1 VDITAASTL
10 PGEPSDTVTIYI
22 SKGRKIKLTAEPE
35 DIIAYGESSSTITAA
50 IVDVNNVI
58 VTDEIYEIV
67 FVILSGEGVLS
78 GLNPQNT
85 VGGVAEMTLIS
96 TSGPGDII
104 TVSARA
110 MGLTPDSV
118 TVQTIYPKF
127 IFLSADSSW
136 LYEGEEV
143 VISID
148 VIDSVGDSVEYTGS
162 INLTLSGSGLGSIDT
177 NTLSYPEEDT
187 AYFTALSNGEVTITA
202 DGDFINS
209 DLVTIQILEKIT
221 FADSINILDSG
232 NTITFDISIW
242 GEPLV
247 IEQMQVN
254 WDPLSL
260 LYLSKISID
269 SNIVID
275 NATANPEDEFIDI
288 IDTTLLSGTYTIG
301 LYFSGDMNGKTIAVI
316 FFDSDLGYGPLEF
329 TVIPE

>member
-110 MGLTPDSV
+110 MGLTPGSV

-127 IFLSADSSW
+127 ISISADSNL
-136 LYEGEEV
+136 LYINGKED
-143 VISID
+143 ISIT
-148 VIDSVGDSVEYTGS
+148 VVDSEGIPVVAYSGN
-162 INLTLSGSGLGSIDT
+162 INLTLSGSGSGSFNPESPLYYPDVKT
-177 NTLSYPEEDT
+177 TVFTPLST
-187 AYFTALSNGEVTITA
+187 GEVTISA
-202 DGDFINS
+202 DGDDINS
-209 DLVTIQILEKIT
+209 DFITIQILEKIT

-232 NTITFDISIW
+232 TPGI
-242 GEPLV
+242 LRHC
-247 IEQMQVN
+247 
-254 WDPLSL
+254 
-260 LYLSKISID
+260 
-269 SNIVID
+269 
-275 NATANPEDEFIDI
+275 
-288 IDTTLLSGTYTIG
+288 
-301 LYFSGDMNGKTIAVI
+301 
-316 FFDSDLGYGPLEF
+316 
-329 TVIPE
+329 